1 MANPFSFLFAK
12 RMLGIDI
19 GTSSIKIV
27 ELSLRGKNKKLE
39 NYGEM
44 RLALPQE
51 SKAEGKV
58 LPGGVAVSR
67 MKQILGEANIKTKS
81 AVFSIPDFLTF
92 STSFEIPKMPDKE
105 VAGAVTFNAA
115 QYVTLPM
122 SEVTLD
128 WKVISGASNANSM
141 KVFIVAIPNQVIRD
155 YQTIAKG
162 VGLELYAL
170 EAEVFGLVKA
180 LVRNTIK
187 TICLLDLGEQS
198 STINII
204 DQGALK
210 RSYSSTFSASQLTGA
225 LSSVLKLTPLQ
236 AEDIK
241 NREGMSSAKPEV
253 LKTITPFIDQLL
265 EQVKSVSDDFSK
277 SDKKNV
283 EEVYLTGGTANL
295 IGLKEYVA
303 KNLQKPVTIP
313 DCFADIAHPIA
324 LGEALREMNGRFSV
338 AVGMAQDGLEI

>member
-1 MANPFSFLFAK
+1 MVNPFSFLFAK

-51 SKAEGKV
+51 SKAPGKV
-58 LPGGVAVSR
+58 LPSGVAVSR
-67 MKQILGEANIKTKS
+67 MRQILGEANIKTKS
-81 AVFSIPDFLTF
+81 AVLSIPDFLTF

-155 YQTIAKG
+155 YQAIAKG

-241 NREGMSSAKPEV
+241 NKEGMSSVKPEV
-253 LKTITPFIDQLL
+253 LKTTTPFIDQLL
-265 EQVKSVSDDFSK
+265 EQVKSVSDDFFK

-313 DCFADIAHPIA
+313 DCFADIARPIA